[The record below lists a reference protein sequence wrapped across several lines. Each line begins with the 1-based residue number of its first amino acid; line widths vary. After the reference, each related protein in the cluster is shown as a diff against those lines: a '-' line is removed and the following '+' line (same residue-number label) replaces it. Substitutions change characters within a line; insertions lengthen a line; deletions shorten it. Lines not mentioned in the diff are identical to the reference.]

1 MSVVPK
7 VSQQTKDKYD
17 LLAKLEVNVLS
28 HTDSEAKVDIG
39 KWNCQNALRQMVE
52 YKEAKKEDVPYDT
65 KDSKYEHHL
74 LKVSAQKSNRV
85 FLNVKLV
92 LNKLFDMGNP
102 TQLVD
107 SMLEY
112 LLDHHKKRLPMCFKK
127 SASSQKL

>member
-1 MSVVPK
+1 MLVKLK
-7 VSQQTKDKYD
+7 VD
-17 LLAKLEVNVLS
+17 VLS
-28 HTDSEAKVDIG
+28 CADLEAKVDIG
-39 KWNCQNALRQMVE
+39 KWNCQNTLGQMIKYME
-52 YKEAKKEDVPYDT
+52 NKKGDVPYDT

-112 LLDHHKKRLPMCFKK
+112 LLDHHKKYSYLFLIIATYMY
-127 SASSQKL
+127 L